1 MSESIHKFIEKIK
14 KIESKPIIIK
24 NFINKK
30 EIENFHKLYVELPVE
45 INNERQQIIKKK
57 WSNNFFPELQQ
68 LYKEKLKSVISD
80 YVMDNPKTKDDL
92 ESLGLFQESF
102 KPVSLHVDTGFDFN
116 KIIYK
121 QILMPLTN
129 EGETVIFKNRFYGC
143 STTFSID
150 PKELSAKGYN
160 RRSSEHLDIYDKKPF
175 DKDMQK
181 KFLNHEN
188 IDNLKGLKVEMIYKW
203 KLGDLL
209 IFDRTSLHCSSSNLN
224 KKKIGLTT
232 STIKK

>member
-1 MSESIHKFIEKIK
+1 MHTSIEEIK
-14 KIESKPIIIK
+14 KHETKPFVIK
-24 NFINKK
+24 NFINEE
-30 EIENFHKLYVELPVE
+30 EIENFKKLYLKLPVE
-45 INNERQQIIKKK
+45 INNQRQKIIKKK
-57 WSNNFFPELQQ
+57 WSINFFPELQQ
-68 LYKEKLKSVISD
+68 LYRQKLKSIIKD
-80 YVMDNPKTKDDL
+80 YVMDNPGTKDGI

-121 QILMPLTN
+121 QTLLPLS

-150 PKELSAKGYN
+150 EKELSAKGYN
-160 RRSSEHLDIYDKKPF
+160 KRSSEHINLYSRKPF
-175 DKDMQK
+175 DKVDHE

-188 IDNLKGLKVEMIYKW
+188 IENLKGLEIEMVYKW
-203 KLGDLL
+203 KPGEIL

-224 KKKIGLTT
+224 KKKIALTT
-232 STIKK
+232 STKK